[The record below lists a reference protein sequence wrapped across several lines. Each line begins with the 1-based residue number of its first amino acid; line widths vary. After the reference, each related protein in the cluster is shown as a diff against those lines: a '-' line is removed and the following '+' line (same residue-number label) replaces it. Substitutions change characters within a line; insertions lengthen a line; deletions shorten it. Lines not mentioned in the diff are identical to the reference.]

1 LLAGEKAEASY
12 AQVAAKLNT
21 SEGAM
26 KMAVLRLRR
35 RYGELVRTEIAQTVA
50 SPEEAEEELQYL
62 FAVLRD

>member
-1 LLAGEKAEASY
+1 MLAGEKAEASY

-26 KMAVLRLRR
+26 KMAVLQLRR